1 MTSEMRRPASL
12 PRAVMS
18 EIQEVFARRGFKA
31 GDRLPAEREL
41 AKQLAVGRSSLREAI
56 HGLQTMGF
64 VERRHG
70 VGTFFLAEPGAWST
84 APLKLQARS
93 PNTLFEELIETRL
106 LLEVRLASLAAE
118 RATPDDLKRIR
129 ATAKKRARAGY
140 GEYAELGLDFHLAIA
155 AAAHQTVLLEMLN
168 AVRTLYWDTWNSL
181 DAAVREVVA
190 AFRARQQNGHVRI
203 LRAIESG
210 DPDAAAEA
218 MRRHL
223 IQLQNDFS
231 SIHEASKTS
240 H

>member
-31 GDRLPAEREL
+31 GDRLPPEREL

-70 VGTFFLAEPGAWST
+70 IGTFFLAEPGAWST
-84 APLKLQARS
+84 APLKLRARS

-129 ATAKKRARAGY
+129 AAAKKRARAGY
-140 GEYAELGLDFHLAIA
+140 GEYAELGLEFHLAIA
-155 AAAHQTVLLEMLN
+155 AAAHQTVLLEMLT

-181 DAAVREVVA
+181 DAAAREVVA

-203 LRAIESG
+203 LRAIESE
-210 DPDAAAEA
+210 DPEAAAEA
-218 MRRHL
+218 MRHHL
-223 IQLQNDFS
+223 IELQNDFS
-231 SIHEASKTS
+231 SIHEPSKTS